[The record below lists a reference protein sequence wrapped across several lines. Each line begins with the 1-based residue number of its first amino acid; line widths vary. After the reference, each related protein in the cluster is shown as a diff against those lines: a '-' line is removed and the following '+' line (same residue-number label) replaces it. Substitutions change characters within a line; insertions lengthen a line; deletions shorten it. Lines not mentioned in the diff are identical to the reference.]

1 MQISFNLSDDLLAKI
16 DDASTKESLSRS
28 RFIVKC
34 INAYLTS
41 GENYD
46 KKQQLQS
53 EITGAAVNES
63 KMIVAEDSD
72 KRSLGEYE
80 HFEHLKTNNSGKEP
94 LINGFF
100 SIKEVMGAK
109 DQTISDKEIIINELK
124 IQNEFLRG
132 EYKKLSDRLNRLP
145 PP

>member
-1 MQISFNLSDDLLAKI
+1 MQISFNLSDDLLGKI
-16 DDASTKESLSRS
+16 DDASTRESLSRS

-53 EITGAAVNES
+53 EIIGAAVNES
-63 KMIVAEDSD
+63 KMIAVGDSD
-72 KRSLGEYE
+72 KRSQEEYE
-80 HFEHLKTNNSGKEP
+80 HLKANNGGKEA

-100 SIKEVMGAK
+100 SLKEVMSAK
-109 DQTISDKEIIINELK
+109 DQMISGKEIIINELK

-132 EYKKLSDRLNRLP
+132 EYKKLTDRLNRLSP
-145 PP
+145 P

>member
-1 MQISFNLSDDLLAKI
+1 MQISFNLSDDLLGKI
-16 DDASTKESLSRS
+16 DDASTRESLSRS

-41 GENYD
+41 GEDYD

-53 EITGAAVNES
+53 EIAEVAVNES
-63 KMIVAEDSD
+63 KMIVAGDSD

-80 HFEHLKTNNSGKEP
+80 HLKTHNSSKESQ
-94 LINGFF
+94 INGFF
-100 SIKEVMGAK
+100 SLKEVMSAK
-109 DQTISDKEIIINELK
+109 DQMISDKEIIINELQ

-132 EYKKLSDRLNRLP
+132 EYRKLTDRLNRLP

>member
-1 MQISFNLSDDLLAKI
+1 MQISFNLSDDLLGKI

-34 INAYLTS
+34 INEYLTS

-53 EITGAAVNES
+53 EITEATVNES
-63 KMIVAEDSD
+63 KMIVAGDSD
-72 KRSLGEYE
+72 KRSLGEY
-80 HFEHLKTNNSGKEP
+80 EHLKTNNSGKEP

-100 SIKEVMGAK
+100 SLKEVMSAK
-109 DQTISDKEIIINELK
+109 DQMISDKEIIINELK

>member
-1 MQISFNLSDDLLAKI
+1 MQISFNLSDDLLGKI
-16 DDASTKESLSRS
+16 DDASTREGLSRS

-41 GENYD
+41 GEDYD

-53 EITGAAVNES
+53 EIAEVAANES
-63 KMIVAEDSD
+63 KMIVAGDSD
-72 KRSLGEYE
+72 KQSLGEYE
-80 HFEHLKTNNSGKEP
+80 HLKTHNSSKE
-94 LINGFF
+94 LQINGFF
-100 SIKEVMGAK
+100 SLKEVMSAK
-109 DQTISDKEIIINELK
+109 DQMISDKEIIINELQ

-132 EYKKLSDRLNRLP
+132 EYRKLTDRLSRLP

>member
-1 MQISFNLSDDLLAKI
+1 MQISFNLSDDLLGKI
-16 DDASTKESLSRS
+16 DDASTRESLSRS

-41 GENYD
+41 GEDYD

-53 EITGAAVNES
+53 EIAEVAVNES
-63 KMIVAEDSD
+63 KMIVAGDSD

-80 HFEHLKTNNSGKEP
+80 HLKTHNNSKEP

-100 SIKEVMGAK
+100 SLKEVMSAK
-109 DQTISDKEIIINELK
+109 DQMISDKEIIINELQ

-132 EYKKLSDRLNRLP
+132 EYRKLTDRLNRLP

>member
-1 MQISFNLSDDLLAKI
+1 MQISFNLSDDLLDKI
-16 DDASTKESLSRS
+16 DDASTRESLSRS

-34 INAYLTS
+34 INTYLTS

-63 KMIVAEDSD
+63 KMIAAGDSD
-72 KRSLGEYE
+72 KRSQGEYE
-80 HFEHLKTNNSGKEP
+80 QLKANNGGKGA

-100 SIKEVMGAK
+100 SLKEVMSVK
-109 DQTISDKEIIINELK
+109 DQMISDKETIINELK

-132 EYKKLSDRLNRLP
+132 EYKKLTDRLNR
-145 PP
+145 

>member
-1 MQISFNLSDDLLAKI
+1 MQISFNLSDDLLGKI
-16 DDASTKESLSRS
+16 DDASTRESLSRS

-53 EITGAAVNES
+53 EITGASVNES
-63 KMIVAEDSD
+63 KMIAVGDSD
-72 KRSLGEYE
+72 KRFQGEYE
-80 HFEHLKTNNSGKEP
+80 HLKANNGGKEA

-100 SIKEVMGAK
+100 SLKEVMSVK
-109 DQTISDKEIIINELK
+109 DQMMSDKEIIINELK

-132 EYKKLSDRLNRLP
+132 EFKKLTDRLNRLP
-145 PP
+145 SCEC

>member
-1 MQISFNLSDDLLAKI
+1 MQISFNLSDDLLGKI
-16 DDASTKESLSRS
+16 DDASTRESLSRS

-53 EITGAAVNES
+53 EIIGAAVNES
-63 KMIVAEDSD
+63 KMIAVGDSD
-72 KRSLGEYE
+72 KRSQGEYE
-80 HFEHLKTNNSGKEP
+80 HLKANNGSKEP

-100 SIKEVMGAK
+100 SLKEVMSAK
-109 DQTISDKEIIINELK
+109 DQMISDKEIIINELK

-132 EYKKLSDRLNRLP
+132 EYKKLTDRLNRLP

>member
-1 MQISFNLSDDLLAKI
+1 MQISFNLSDDLLGKI
-16 DDASTKESLSRS
+16 DDASTRESLSRS

-46 KKQQLQS
+46 KKQHLQS
-53 EITGAAVNES
+53 EITGVAVNES
-63 KMIVAEDSD
+63 KTIVAEDSD

-80 HFEHLKTNNSGKEP
+80 HFKTNNSGKEP

-100 SIKEVMGAK
+100 SLKEVMSAK
-109 DQTISDKEIIINELK
+109 DQMISDKEIIINELK

-145 PP
+145 SSEY

>member
-1 MQISFNLSDDLLAKI
+1 MQISFNLSDDLLDKI

-34 INAYLTS
+34 INEYLTS

-53 EITGAAVNES
+53 EITEATVNES
-63 KMIVAEDSD
+63 KMIVAGDSD
-72 KRSLGEYE
+72 ERSLGEY
-80 HFEHLKTNNSGKEP
+80 EHLKTNNSGKEP

-100 SIKEVMGAK
+100 SLKEVMSAK
-109 DQTISDKEIIINELK
+109 DQMISDKEIIINELK

>member
-1 MQISFNLSDDLLAKI
+1 MQISFNLSDDLLGKI
-16 DDASTKESLSRS
+16 DEASARESLSRS

-53 EITGAAVNES
+53 EITGVAVNES
-63 KMIVAEDSD
+63 KTIVAEDSD

-80 HFEHLKTNNSGKEP
+80 HFKTNNSGKEP
-94 LINGFF
+94 LTNGFF
-100 SIKEVMGAK
+100 SLKEVMSTK
-109 DQTISDKEIIINELK
+109 DQMISDKEIIINELK

-145 PP
+145 SSEY